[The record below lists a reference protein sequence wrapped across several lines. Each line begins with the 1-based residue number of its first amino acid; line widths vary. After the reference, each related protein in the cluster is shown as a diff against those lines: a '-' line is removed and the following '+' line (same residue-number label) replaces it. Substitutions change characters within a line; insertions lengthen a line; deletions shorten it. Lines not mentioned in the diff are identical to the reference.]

1 MINIETRVT
10 ETFTVRSAAEG
21 VDDGDEVEAE
31 EKEREDSEEM
41 EEAGPVSPD
50 IYSQRFELDILS
62 SSPPGRT
69 NSRDVGQVTA
79 RCIGLAR
86 LGADQS
92 AFCRDV
98 ADCADCVYCIYFSD
112 CN

>member
-10 ETFTVRSAAEG
+10 ETFTVRPTVG
-21 VDDGDEVEAE
+21 GDDDGDEVEAE
-31 EKEREDSEEM
+31 ERERESSEER

-86 LGADQS
+86 LGTDQS
-92 AFCRDV
+92 TFCRDV
-98 ADCADCVYCIYFSD
+98 ADCVCCIYFSD
-112 CN
+112 CNK